1 MAVFKEKNG
10 VWKPG
15 GCPYG
20 WMNRQVLSGRGVSG
34 RGISQYPPFPRVSA
48 RHFREFPNAQNV
60 RAAAG
65 LSGGSIRKGGGSERR
80 S

>member
-1 MAVFKEKNG
+1 MAVFTEKNG
-10 VWKPG
+10 VWKPCG
-15 GCPYG
+15 YPYG
-20 WMNRQVLSGRGVSG
+20 WMNRQDLSGRAVSGRGVS
-34 RGISQYPPFPRVSA
+34 QYPPFARVSS

-65 LSGGSIRKGGGSERR
+65 SSGGSIRKGGGSERQ